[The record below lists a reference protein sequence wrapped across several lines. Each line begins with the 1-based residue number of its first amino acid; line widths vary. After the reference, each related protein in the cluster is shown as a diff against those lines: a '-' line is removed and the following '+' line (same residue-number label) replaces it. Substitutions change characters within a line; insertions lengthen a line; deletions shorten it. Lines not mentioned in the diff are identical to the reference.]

1 MKEDAN
7 KHYMLVMDALG
18 ATIEKLKSD
27 LVLAEYDKDILETKL
42 KSAEAEIARLK
53 GSNAPFGD
61 KETR

>member
-18 ATIEKLKSD
+18 ATIEKLKTD
-27 LVLAEYDKDILETKL
+27 LVLAQYDKDVLETKL
-42 KSAEAEIARLK
+42 KKAEEEVARLK
-53 GSNAPFGD
+53 GSIAPFGD